1 VDTAPAK
8 VTVQE
13 CDARVFNS
21 NTSVR
26 NPKNTVGLEELET
39 KIITTPPF
47 SALYILIPNLP
58 LSFCYKPSTTFNFV
72 YPFWL
77 TGIFAP
83 ERRMAR
89 WFSFRKARSW

>member
-58 LSFCYKPSTTFNFV
+58 LSSAINQ
-72 YPFWL
+72 
-77 TGIFAP
+77 AP
-83 ERRMAR
+83 LSISCTHFGLQEFLLQSEE
-89 WFSFRKARSW
+89 WQDGFLFRKARSW